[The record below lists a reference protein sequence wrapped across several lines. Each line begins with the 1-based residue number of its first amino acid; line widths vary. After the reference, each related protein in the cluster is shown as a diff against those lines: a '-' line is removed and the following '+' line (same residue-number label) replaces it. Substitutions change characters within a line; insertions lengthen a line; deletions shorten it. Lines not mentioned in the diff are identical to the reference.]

1 MVAKTQAVTS
11 APHQDGAWAEWF
23 VRKSGETRFWL
34 VKSEPDVF
42 SFEQLLKTPKQ
53 TTCWDGVRNFSA
65 RNFLRDGM
73 KKGDQVFWYHSNT
86 TPQAIVGI
94 CEVVKEGYPD
104 HTALDATHDHFDA
117 KSNPAAPIWFMVD
130 LKAVAP
136 LTTPVTLAAIKAT
149 TSLAEMAI
157 IRTGRLSVIPV
168 STTEW
173 KTILRMAE

>member
-1 MVAKTQAVTS
+1 MTS

-23 VRKSGETRFWL
+23 VRTPGETRFWL

-65 RNFLRDGM
+65 RNFLRDG
-73 KKGDQVFWYHSNT
+73 T
-86 TPQAIVGI
+86 
-94 CEVVKEGYPD
+94 
-104 HTALDATHDHFDA
+104 LDATHDHFDA

-149 TSLAEMAI
+149 RSLAEMAI